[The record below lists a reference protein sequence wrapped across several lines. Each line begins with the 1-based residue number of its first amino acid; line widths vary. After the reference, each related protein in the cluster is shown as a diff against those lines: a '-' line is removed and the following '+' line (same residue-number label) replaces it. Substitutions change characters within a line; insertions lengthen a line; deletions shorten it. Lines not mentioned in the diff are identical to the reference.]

1 MKHIGIPLL
10 IVTFMAVFAGCANEN
25 PDLVNPPPG
34 LDSIYVRF
42 INFAADHAPRS
53 LSLEGKVSTTA
64 IGFGQTSAII
74 ESPEDSARLI
84 VKNGQIAELTTP
96 TRFRFTRS
104 SFQTVVAVPSGS
116 NVPVSRPFDTIIVL
130 NTLAAPLSANVTD
143 ASVRICNV
151 SPDTAHTYSIK
162 LGCQNGTEMARDG
175 GFRSISAYRDIP
187 SGQTGITLMRN
198 SISDAE
204 PEVIGLFA
212 VTFAPRSS
220 YTFFVY
226 DESPGK
232 CGLLMLDDRKGGA
245 EALHALPPIGARVAE
260 IQTYN
265 FSRRKLTALKISSG
279 SSEIIA
285 DALPPLGI
293 GESKQVSAC
302 GSLTADQIIAL
313 TNSGDTAGRG
323 YLSVEVLRKYAAF
336 WFDIPASTGFAPVI
350 VGKTNVA
357 SNDSAIITV
366 VNGAFSQSSIT
377 VSLGARTNAARQSGY
392 SSGEILCSRL
402 GAGTASYSVM
412 ISPGELPITAF
423 STSLPAQML
432 SAITAQV
439 QAGKQYYLVL
449 RDNAAVT
456 GGIEASLVEST
467 TANTQAEMLERGE
480 FMQTLNATDKDIV
493 VGCDRILSGAR
504 IPQAG
509 AIATILPVGIRT
521 LTAGGAVANI
531 LAVSDSNILA
541 VVAGQGQNTD
551 IFTISSPVGAS
562 RPGFLRRRYV
572 NAAADIA
579 GMTVVFDSIA
589 APPLIENIAYR
600 SSFDEPSINYERRI
614 SVYFLESATKRPLD
628 SMQNTLMPLG
638 RNYSLIL
645 TGNAGKYRVVM
656 QQEF

>member
-1 MKHIGIPLL
+1 MKLIGIPLL

-42 INFAADHAPRS
+42 INFASDRTPRS
-53 LSLEGKVSTTA
+53 LSLENAASTAA
-64 IGFGQTSAII
+64 IGYGQASAII

-84 VKNGQIAELTTP
+84 VKNGQITELTTP
-96 TRFRFTRS
+96 VRFRFTRS
-104 SFQTVVAVPSGS
+104 SFHTVIAVPSS
-116 NVPVSRPFDTIIVL
+116 NNASVSRPFDTIIVL
-130 NTLAAPLSANVTD
+130 NTLAVPLSASVTD
-143 ASVRICNV
+143 ASVRICNI
-151 SPDTAHTYSIK
+151 SPDTAHTYSVK
-162 LGCQNGTEMARDG
+162 LGCQNGTEIARDG

-187 SGQTGITLMRN
+187 SGKTGITLMRN
-198 SISDAE
+198 SVSGAE
-204 PEVIGLFA
+204 PEVVGLFEA
-212 VTFAPRSS
+212 TFTPRSS
-220 YTFFVY
+220 YTFIVY
-226 DESPGK
+226 DESSGK
-232 CGLLMLDDRKGGA
+232 SGLLMLDDRNGTTS
-245 EALHALPPIGARVAE
+245 ALYALPPVAARIAE

-279 SSEIIA
+279 AGETIA
-285 DALPPLGI
+285 DGLPPLGI
-293 GESKQVSAC
+293 GEVKQVSAC

-336 WFDIPASTGFAPVI
+336 WFDIPASTGFVPVI
-350 VGKTNVA
+350 VGKTDVSSA
-357 SNDSAIITV
+357 DSAIITV
-366 VNGAFSQSSIT
+366 VNGAFSQSAIT
-377 VSLGARTNAARQSGY
+377 VSLGARTNAARKAGY

-402 GAGTASYSVM
+402 GAGSASSPAM
-412 ISPGELPITAF
+412 LSPGELPVTVF

-432 SAITAQV
+432 SAATAQV
-439 QAGKQYYLVL
+439 QAGKQYYLIL

-456 GGIEASLVEST
+456 GGIEAALVEST
-467 TANTQAEMLERGE
+467 VANAQAEILERSG
-480 FMQTLNATDKDIV
+480 FVQAINASDNDIT
-493 VGCDRILSGAR
+493 VGFDRVLSGVRIL
-504 IPQAG
+504 QAG
-509 AIATILPVGIRT
+509 AVATILPSGTRI
-521 LTAGGAVANI
+521 LSAGSTTANI
-531 LAVSDSNILA
+531 PAGSDSNIMA
-541 VVAGQGQNTD
+541 VVAGQAQNTD

-572 NAAADIA
+572 NAAADIT
-579 GMTVVFDSIA
+579 GMTVVFDSA
-589 APPLIENIAYR
+589 SAPPLAENIAYR